1 MKKFS
6 KVLEEIQNERFFKVD
21 AQVQLIVP
29 AENEGEAGYLSD
41 SILSS
46 IEYSSNYQLMN
57 IDETDERLDENM
69 ELYPGKQPA
78 QGPTD
83 LTNDEV
89 IEKSFEAEF
98 GGRTP
103 TTQEKMEWYH
113 NMRKEGFDGIQI
125 FKVLKNRF

>member
-1 MKKFS
+1 MKRFTKI
-6 KVLEEIQNERFFKVD
+6 LEEIENGRFFKVD
-21 AQVQLIVP
+21 AQVQLVVP

-46 IEYSSNYQLMN
+46 IEYGSNYQLMN
-57 IDETDERLDENM
+57 IDETEKLDENM
-69 ELYPGKQPA
+69 ELYPDKQPS

-98 GGRTP
+98 GDRTP

>member
-1 MKKFS
+1 VRKFT
-6 KVLEEIQNERFFKVD
+6 KILEQAESGKLFKVD

-46 IEYSSNYQLMN
+46 LEYGSNYQLMN

-89 IEKSFEAEF
+89 IEKSWEAAF
-98 GGRTP
+98 GDRTP

-113 NMRKEGFDGIQI
+113 GMRKEGFNGEQI

>member
-113 NMRKEGFDGIQI
+113 NMRKEGLDGIQI